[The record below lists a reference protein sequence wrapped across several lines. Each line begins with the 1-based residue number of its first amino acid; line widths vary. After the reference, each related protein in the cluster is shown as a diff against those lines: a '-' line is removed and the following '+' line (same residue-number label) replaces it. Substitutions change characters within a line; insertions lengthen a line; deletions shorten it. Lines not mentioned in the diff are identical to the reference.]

1 MNRFALSLLVVVAVH
16 TAAPSPARADFSES
30 LCERERGSHVDVL
43 TSTYS
48 QACYGHID
56 RDSRGI
62 YVRTVMLP
70 EPMSGDVRGSRD
82 LKSIVYVA
90 SYLLLMADEAMS
102 QNPVVVRVYRDGALV
117 KEHRLLDLATKADLQ
132 EFTSH
137 VRFTSSVGSISA
149 KNEITLV
156 TTTGA
161 KLVFDTITG
170 ARK

>member
-1 MNRFALSLLVVVAVH
+1 MNRVTLSLSVFLVVAV
-16 TAAPSPARADFSES
+16 SSSARADFNES

-56 RDSRGI
+56 RDDRGI

-90 SYLLLMADEAMS
+90 SYLPLMADEAMKT
-102 QNPVVVRVYRDGALV
+102 NPVVVRVYREGALK
-117 KEHRLLDLATKADLQ
+117 KEYRLLELATKADLR
-132 EFTSH
+132 ESTSH
-137 VRFTSSVGSISA
+137 VRFTASVGSIGA
-149 KNEITLV
+149 NDQLTLITI
-156 TTTGA
+156 TGA
-161 KLVFDTITG
+161 KLVFDTVTG
-170 ARK
+170 ARSR

>member
-1 MNRFALSLLVVVAVH
+1 MNRFALFVLAAC
-16 TAAPSPARADFSES
+16 TAMPTPARADFSES

-48 QACYGHID
+48 QACYGHVD

-90 SYLLLMADEAMS
+90 SYLSLMADEALGK
-102 QNPVVVRVYRDGALV
+102 NPVVLRVFRDGVLV
-117 KEHRLLDLATKADLQ
+117 KEHRLLDLATKADLR
-132 EFTSH
+132 ESVSH
-137 VRFTSSVGSISA
+137 VRFTSSVGSITA

-161 KLVFDTITG
+161 NLVFDTITG